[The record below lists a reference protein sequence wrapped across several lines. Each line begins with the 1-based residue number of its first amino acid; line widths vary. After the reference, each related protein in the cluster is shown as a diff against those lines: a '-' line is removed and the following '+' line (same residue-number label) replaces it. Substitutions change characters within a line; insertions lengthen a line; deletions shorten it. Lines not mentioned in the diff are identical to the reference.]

1 MHNLLLKDKIMSK
14 KIFLVIL
21 VITIFS
27 CSKENR
33 SIPAYVEINNVNLL
47 TDPNFGESTENISD
61 IWFYVDDN
69 LQGVYEIPV
78 QFPILE
84 QGTKNIKIRA
94 GVKANGISSTRVEYP
109 FYSSYIDTIELNED
123 QSVYITPVFTYN
135 NAYQAIIED
144 FEDSG
149 TIVDSTLNSEI
160 NFSIIADNQGNNYAY
175 AKIDTPN
182 INFEASTQNLVLPQQ
197 GAPVYLEID
206 YKCSTE
212 FLVGVYVN
220 YSQNIEKKDL
230 IWVTSKQD
238 WNKIYINLTQTIS
251 ESIGA
256 LSFKVFIN
264 FRRIDPNDFEEI
276 SFDNIKILGN
286 NVNNLNN

>member
-1 MHNLLLKDKIMSK
+1 MHNLLLKDKTMSK
-14 KIFLVIL
+14 RIFFIIL
-21 VITIFS
+21 VISIFS
-27 CSKENR
+27 CSKEND
-33 SIPAYVEINNVNLL
+33 SIPAYVEINTVNLL

-61 IWFYVDDN
+61 IWFYVDDI

-84 QGTKNIKIRA
+84 QGTKNIRIRA
-94 GVKANGISSTRVEYP
+94 GVKANGISSTRIQYP
-109 FYSSYIDTIELNED
+109 FYSSYIDTIELNKDE
-123 QSVYITPVFTYN
+123 SINISPEFTYN

-144 FEDSG
+144 FESSG
-149 TIVDSTLNSEI
+149 TIIDSTLNSEI
-160 NFSIIADNQGNNYAY
+160 DFSIITEDQLNYYAY

-182 INFEASTQNLVLPQQ
+182 INFEVSTQDLILPQQ

-220 YSQNIEKKDL
+220 YSQNVEKKDL
-230 IWVTSKQD
+230 IWVTSKED

-256 LSFKVFIN
+256 VSFKVFVN
-264 FRRIDPNDFEEI
+264 MRRMGDSNSEEI
-276 SFDNIKILGN
+276 SFDNVKILY
-286 NVNNLNN
+286 

>member
-1 MHNLLLKDKIMSK
+1 MLK
-14 KIFLVIL
+14 KIFLIIL
-21 VITIFS
+21 VISIFS
-27 CSKENR
+27 CSKENM

-47 TDPNFGESTENISD
+47 ADQNFGESTENITD
-61 IWFYVDDN
+61 IWFYVDDI

-84 QGTKNIKIRA
+84 KGTKNIRIRA
-94 GVKANGISSTRVEYP
+94 GVKANGISSTRIQYP
-109 FYSSYIDTIELNED
+109 FYSSYTDTIELNED
-123 QSVYITPVFTYN
+123 ESISISPEITYN

-144 FEDSG
+144 FESSG
-149 TIVDSTLNSEI
+149 TIIDSTLNSEI
-160 NFSIIADNQGNNYAY
+160 DFSIITEDQVNYYAY

-182 INFEASTQNLVLPQQ
+182 INFEVSTQDLILPQQ

-212 FLVGVYVN
+212 FIVGVYVN
-220 YSQNIEKKDL
+220 YSQNVEKKEL
-230 IWVTSKQD
+230 IWVTSKED

-256 LSFKVFIN
+256 ESFKVFLN
-264 FRRIDPNDFEEI
+264 MRRMGGSVSEEI
-276 SFDNIKILGN
+276 SFDNVKILY
-286 NVNNLNN
+286 